1 MRAGIAPLAIGLVAI
16 GVATTAFAADDPLL
30 IGACLVVSI
39 LLLVIAP
46 GPRRL
51 FATIAITTGLAV
63 ALLNPLVST
72 QGDLILINGP
82 TSTFLDLQVTLEE
95 LLYGL
100 AAGARLAAVTMLVG
114 AVLALVDRDRLA
126 ARAALV
132 APRSALTVA
141 LAARLLPSLSRDAT
155 TLHEAARLRG
165 WRTGGARREALRTW
179 GGLLEPMCAAALER
193 GGDHAEAMAA
203 RGYGAGRT
211 TALPERPLSRTEWL
225 LTACGAG
232 TIVVAIVTLAGAGD
246 FTWYPQLGG
255 SSPGA
260 VAAAAALTVLGAV
273 ATVLAARERR
283 P

>member
-1 MRAGIAPLAIGLVAI
+1 MRAGLAPLAIGLLAI
-16 GVATTAFAADDPLL
+16 GVTTTAFAADDPFL
-30 IGACLVVSI
+30 IGSCLLVSI

-51 FATIAITTGLAV
+51 FATIAVTTGVAV
-63 ALLNPLVST
+63 ALLNPFVST

-82 TSTFLDLQVTLEE
+82 TSLFIDLQVTLEE
-95 LLYGL
+95 LLYGVV
-100 AAGARLAAVTMLVG
+100 AGARLAAVTMLLG
-114 AVLALVDRDRLA
+114 AVLALIDRDRLA

-132 APRSALTVA
+132 APRSALTIA
-141 LAARLLPSLSRDAT
+141 LAARLLPALHRDTT

-179 GGLLEPMCAAALER
+179 GGLLEPMCSAALER

-211 TALPERPLSRTEWL
+211 TALPERPLTRGERL
-225 LTACGAG
+225 LAACGAG
-232 TIVVAIVTLAGAGD
+232 TVVVAVVTLAGAGG
-246 FTWYPQLGG
+246 FTWYPTLG
-255 SSPGA
+255 SSSPEA
-260 VAAAAALTVLGAV
+260 IAAAAALLVLGLA
-273 ATVLAARERR
+273 ATVLAARER

>member
-1 MRAGIAPLAIGLVAI
+1 VRAGIAPLAIGLLAL
-16 GVATTAFAADDPLL
+16 GVATTAFAADDPVL
-30 IGACLVVSI
+30 IGACLLVSI

-51 FATIAITTGLAV
+51 FAMIAITTGLAV
-63 ALLNPLVST
+63 ALLNPFVST

-82 TSTFLDLQVTLEE
+82 TSPFLDLQVTLEE

-114 AVLALVDRDRLA
+114 AALALVDRDRLA

-141 LAARLLPSLSRDAT
+141 LAARLLPSLHRDAA

-165 WRTGGARREALRTW
+165 WRTGGGRREALRTW

-211 TALPERPLSRTEWL
+211 TALPERPLTPGEWL

-232 TIVVAIVTLAGAGD
+232 TVVVAAVTLAGAGD

-255 SSPGA
+255 TSAAA
-260 VAAAAALTVLGAV
+260 VAAAAALTVLGLAG
-273 ATVLAARERR
+273 TVLAARERT
-283 P
+283 

>member
-1 MRAGIAPLAIGLVAI
+1 VRAGLAPLAIVLLGI
-16 GVATTAFAADDPLL
+16 GVATTAFAADDPVL
-30 IGACLVVSI
+30 IGACLVVSV
-39 LLLVIAP
+39 LLLAVAP

-51 FATIAITTGLAV
+51 VATIAITTGIMV
-63 ALLNPLVST
+63 ALLNPFVST

-82 TSTFLDLQVTLEE
+82 SSLLIDLQVTLEE

-126 ARAALV
+126 ARAAMV

-141 LAARLLPSLSRDAT
+141 LAARLLPALGRDAA

-165 WRTGGARREALRTW
+165 WHTAGARREALRTW
-179 GGLLEPMCAAALER
+179 GGLIEPLCAAALER

-211 TALPERPLSRTEWL
+211 TALPERA
-225 LTACGAG
+225 LTLGERVLAACGAV
-232 TIVVAIVTLAGAGD
+232 TIAIAVWTIAGGGA
-246 FTWYPQLGG
+246 FRWYPTLGQT
-255 SSPGA
+255 SPGA
-260 VAAAAALTVLGAV
+260 VAAGALLVLLGVAAALLAV
-273 ATVLAARERR
+273 RER